1 MQLNSSPGSVI
12 TLYRVEYSLSYYY
25 FTLDSIII
33 MHDDFSG
40 QVMEKTPSLVQ
51 LLQYVAFRIA
61 NQWRDIGIQLN
72 FKVEELDEVEQNNK
86 RVCVEECCKA
96 MLYLWRSSNVSI
108 EADQLINAIEQAEEV
123 GYAAQLRQLR

>member
-1 MQLNSSPGSVI
+1 
-12 TLYRVEYSLSYYY
+12 
-25 FTLDSIII
+25 

-61 NQWRDIGIQLN
+61 NQWRDIGIPLN

-86 RVCVEECCKA
+86 PVCVEECCKA

-123 GYAAQLRQLR
+123 GYAAQLRQGEHMVAIFNRRPSC

>member
-40 QVMEKTPSLVQ
+40 QVMEKTLSLVQ

-61 NQWRDIGIQLN
+61 NQWRDIGIQLT
-72 FKVEELDEVEQNNK
+72 FKVEELDEVEQNNNEYVSK
-86 RVCVEECCKA
+86 SNAILVEE
-96 MLYLWRSSNVSI
+96 
-108 EADQLINAIEQAEEV
+108 Q
-123 GYAAQLRQLR
+123 